1 MAINQLPVECISSIL
16 AFTSPKDACRS
27 AAVSP
32 AFRSAADSEALWTT
46 FLPSDYRQII
56 SQASSPSTTSF
67 LNSLSKKA
75 LYFHLCDHPLL
86 IGSGNSSFALEKDS
100 GKKCYMIGARDL
112 EIIWGNS
119 SQYWTWNSNPISRFS
134 EVAVL
139 QRVWWLE
146 IKGSIEARNLS
157 LQTNYGA
164 YLVFRLVEGPYRCRG
179 FKKRPVLLQVY
190 FEGAE
195 VEEGKTAILDPREG
209 SLVVSQE
216 REDGWMEIEM
226 GEIFN
231 ESEDDGSI
239 IFHVKEVDDFTMKS
253 GLIVEGI
260 EIRPK
265 ND

>member
-1 MAINQLPVECISSIL
+1 MDINQLPVECIATIL

-27 AAVSP
+27 ATVSP

-75 LYFHLCDHPLL
+75 LYFHLCDRLLL
-86 IGSGNSSFALEKDS
+86 IGSGNSSFALEKES

-119 SQYWTWNSNPISRFS
+119 TQYWTWNSNPISRFS
-134 EVAVL
+134 EVAEL
-139 QRVWWLE
+139 QTVWWLE
-146 IKGSIEARNLS
+146 IKGRIEARNLS
-157 LQTNYGA
+157 PQTNYAA
-164 YLVFRLVEGPYRCRG
+164 YLVFKLVEDRYQRRG
-179 FKKRPVLLQVY
+179 FRERPVLLRVY

-195 VEEGKTAILDPREG
+195 VEEGKMAILDPREG
-209 SLVVSQE
+209 SLVAFEE
-216 REDGWMEIEM
+216 RADGWMEIEM

-231 ESEDDGSI
+231 ELGDDGSI
-239 IFHVKEVDDFTMKS
+239 IFHLKEFHDFITKS

-265 ND
+265 TD